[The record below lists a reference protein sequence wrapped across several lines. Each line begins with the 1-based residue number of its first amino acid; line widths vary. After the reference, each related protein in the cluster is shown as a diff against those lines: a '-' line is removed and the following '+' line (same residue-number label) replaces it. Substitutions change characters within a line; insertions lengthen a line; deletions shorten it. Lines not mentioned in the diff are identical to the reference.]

1 MGNLNNGYIGHN
13 NLNEEDD
20 ILGLVNSRRAY
31 LDKVYRTYKYDP
43 EWVRPADWLP
53 ITDPA
58 PGEQKFVALLGVSEA
73 DFTSNTVT
81 IRFAGAYTVDW
92 GDGSVTSHSSNTDA
106 THSYVYSGLPAGTTT
121 SYGLRQVIITVTPQ
135 AGQNLTTINLARIP
149 TVFYQPSIYWLDMVA
164 RMPNCTSF
172 TISATNITFPLL
184 ERFRLLESGN
194 ITVLQNT
201 FYRCFRLRVVEF
213 PTTMKPVNITSIFAY
228 CNDLIYAPY
237 INTSLTTVFNSVFFQ
252 CSCLKYIPDY
262 DLSKVSNM
270 ASAFSYCYSLEYH
283 RGINAPLA
291 TSSTSV
297 FLNCSSLRYVGPIKL
312 GNVSNLQQFFY
323 NCFAL
328 KKIESIEYTGT
339 VTNMYALF
347 YGCNSLLDLP
357 PVNGGDIDTSTVN
370 GLTTTSGVANMFYAC
385 RSLRSIPP
393 LNVSSVGALAY
404 MFYQCDSI
412 TEVNLTTSSTLTNC
426 QYAFANCGSLKK
438 VNNFTTLNVTNFT
451 GMFGECRSLIS
462 VPAFDMSAVTSSTG
476 IDSNASSGRMLYYT
490 MGLSSFKATGA
501 RVNINFQYC
510 RLGYGEILEVFN
522 NLGTALG
529 TQTVNVR
536 NNPGTSSLL
545 AGDIAIATGK
555 GWTVLT

>member
-1 MGNLNNGYIGHN
+1 MNNGYIGYN
-13 NLNEEDD
+13 NLNEEDNL
-20 ILGLVNSRRAY
+20 LGLVNSRRAY

-58 PGEQKFVALLGVSEA
+58 PGEDKFVALLGISEA
-73 DFTSNTVT
+73 DFKSNTVT

-92 GDGSVTSHSSNTDA
+92 GDGSVTNHSSNTDA
-106 THSYVYSGLPAGTTT
+106 THSYIYNNIPAGTTT

-149 TVFYQPSIYWLDMVA
+149 TGFYQPSIYWLDIVA

-172 TISATNITFPLL
+172 TIGSTAITFPLL

-194 ITVLQNT
+194 ITTLVNT

-213 PTTMKPVNITSIFAY
+213 PTTLKPVNLTSTFAY

-237 INTSLTTVFNSVFFQ
+237 IDTSLTTVFSSVFFQ
-252 CSCLKYIPDY
+252 CSTLKYIPDY
-262 DLSKVSNM
+262 DFSIASNIS
-270 ASAFSYCYSLEYH
+270 SAFSYCYSLEYH

-291 TSSTSV
+291 ATATGV
-297 FLNCSSLRYVGPIKL
+297 FLNCYSLRYVGPIKL

-323 NCFAL
+323 GCYAL

-347 YGCNSLLDLP
+347 YQNNSLLELP
-357 PVNGGDIDTSTVN
+357 PLNGAAFNTST
-370 GLTTTSGVANMFYAC
+370 LTGTGTASGPAQMFYAC

-393 LNVSSVGALAY
+393 LDLSSAGTIAY

-412 TEVNLTTSSTLTNC
+412 TDVDLTTSSSLIDCRLAFSNC
-426 QYAFANCGSLKK
+426 ASLKK
-438 VNNFTTLNVTNFT
+438 VNNFTTASVTNFN
-451 GMFGECRSLIS
+451 GMFAECRSLLS

-476 IDSNASSGRMLYYT
+476 IDSGTSTNRMLYNA
-490 MGLSSFKATGA
+490 MGLSTFQATGA
-501 RVNINFQYC
+501 RVNISFQYC
-510 RLGYGEILEVFN
+510 KLGYNEIVEVFN

-536 NNPGTSSLL
+536 NNPGTSSLT